1 MKMRIAAALAVAA
14 TAVAAVPALGRQTA
28 APPPTKTPGTLTV
41 AFGDPAIGFASGQV
55 HGTTISNP
63 KGYEVDL
70 ATAIGKKLGNL
81 KLSWVYT
88 PWAGLFKPGGKSFDL
103 SFQEATITAQR
114 SKTVTF
120 STPYLDANQGV
131 LISKKTTAPKSI
143 ADLKSLQTCAQTDTT
158 GLDWINTVLHPAK
171 KPLIYQQ
178 TAAAF
183 TAVRISKCDALI
195 LDVPIVALE
204 RKSHPSNYGPVA
216 GQIVTHEQYGAV
228 MAKGS
233 KLAPSVNAAIKSL
246 TSDGTIAQLQKK
258 WFSFSFKS
266 VPVLK

>member
-1 MKMRIAAALAVAA
+1 MKKRIAAALAVAA
-14 TAVAAVPALGRQTA
+14 TAAIGVAAQASQS
-28 APPPTKTPGTLTV
+28 APPTMKPGTLTV

-55 HGTTISNP
+55 HGTSISNP

-70 ATAIGKKLGNL
+70 ATAIAHKVGIS

-88 PWAGLFKPGGKSFDL
+88 PWAGLFKPGPKAFDL
-103 SFQEATITAQR
+103 SFQEATITKQR

-143 ADLKSLQTCAQTDTT
+143 SDLKALQTCAQTDTT
-158 GLDWINTVLHPAK
+158 GLDWINTVLHPSK
-171 KPLIYQQ
+171 KPRIYQQ

-183 TAVRISKCDALI
+183 TAVRIGQCDALI

-204 RKSHPSNYGPVA
+204 RKAHPSAYGAVA

-228 MAKGS
+228 MQKGS
-233 KLAPSVNAAIKSL
+233 KLVPSVDSAIKAL
-246 TSDGTIAQLQKK
+246 TSDGTIAKLQKK

>member
-1 MKMRIAAALAVAA
+1 MKKRIAAALAVAA
-14 TAVAAVPALGRQTA
+14 TAVVSVAAQANQA
-28 APPPTKTPGTLTV
+28 APPPTKTAGTLTV
-41 AFGDPAIGFASGQV
+41 AFGDPAIGFATGQV

-70 ATAIGKKLGNL
+70 ASAIAKKLGNL

-88 PWAGLFKPGGKSFDL
+88 PWAGLFKPGPKPFDL
-103 SFQEATITAQR
+103 SFQEATITSQR
-114 SKTVTF
+114 AKTVTF

-158 GLDWINTVLHPAK
+158 GLDWINTVLHPTK
-171 KPLIYQQ
+171 KPRIYQQ

-183 TAVRISKCDALI
+183 TAVRIGQCDALV

-204 RKSHPSNYGPVA
+204 RKAHPANYGPVA

-228 MAKGS
+228 LAKGS
-233 KLAPSVNAAIKSL
+233 KLSPSVDAAIKSL
-246 TSDGTIAQLQKK
+246 TSDGTIAKLQKK

>member
-1 MKMRIAAALAVAA
+1 MKKRFVAALVVAA
-14 TAVAAVPALGRQTA
+14 TGVATVAAQANQT
-28 APPPTKTPGTLTV
+28 APPPTRTPGTLTV

-70 ATAIGKKLGNL
+70 AMDIAKKLGGL
-81 KLSWVYT
+81 KPSWVYT
-88 PWAGLFKPGGKSFDL
+88 PWAGLFKPGPKSFDL
-103 SFQEATITAQR
+103 SFQEATITSQR
-114 SKTVTF
+114 AKTITF
-120 STPYLDANQGV
+120 SSPYLDANQGV
-131 LISKKTTAPKSI
+131 LVSKKTTVPKSI

-171 KPLIYQQ
+171 KPRIYQQ

-183 TAVRISKCDALI
+183 TAVRIGQCDALI
-195 LDVPIVALE
+195 LDVPIVGLE
-204 RKSHPSNYGPVA
+204 RKAHPSNYGPVA

-228 MAKGS
+228 LQKGS
-233 KLAPSVNAAIKSL
+233 KLAPSINAAIKAL
-246 TSDGTIAQLQKK
+246 TADGTIAKLQKK
-258 WFSFSFKS
+258 WFSISFKS